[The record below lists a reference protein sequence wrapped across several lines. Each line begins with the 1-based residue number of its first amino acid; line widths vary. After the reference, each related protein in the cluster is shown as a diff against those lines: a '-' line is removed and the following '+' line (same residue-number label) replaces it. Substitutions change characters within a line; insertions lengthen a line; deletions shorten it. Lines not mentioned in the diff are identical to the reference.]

1 MYKVMQK
8 QKTMWL
14 IGLWLLCSHWMAGQ
28 QIQVLTLD
36 DCLEKAKQNYPLIK
50 QYALIEKTT
59 EYSISNAQKG
69 YLPKFGVSG
78 QATHQSAVTQVP
90 IAVPNMDIPTL
101 SKDQYKLYGELSQSI
116 TDLFTVKKQKENIQ
130 TNSEIEMQKVEVEL
144 YKLNERI
151 NQLFFGIL
159 LVEAQIQQTELLKKD
174 IQTGIDKTKVAI
186 ANGVALQS
194 AADNLQAEL
203 LKAHQHTTELKATR
217 RGYADMLA
225 LFVGEPI
232 HENTQLDKP
241 KRQPIINQTINR
253 PELRLFDLQ
262 KKSFEVQKKLLNTKK
277 LPQLGLFIQGG
288 MGKPA
293 LNMLSPDLESYYI
306 AGVRL
311 NWNIANFYTH
321 KNEKRIL
328 ANNQKLVDTQKD
340 IFLFNTNL
348 TLKQQNADI
357 VKMQELIETD
367 KNIVKLRENV
377 KNTTQNQLT
386 YGTATTNDYLIAVNA
401 EDQAKQNL
409 ILHEIQLLMNEY
421 NAQITIGN
429 K

>member
-1 MYKVMQK
+1 
-8 QKTMWL
+8 
-14 IGLWLLCSHWMAGQ
+14 
-28 QIQVLTLD
+28 
-36 DCLEKAKQNYPLIK
+36 
-50 QYALIEKTT
+50 
-59 EYSISNAQKG
+59 
-69 YLPKFGVSG
+69 
-78 QATHQSAVTQVP
+78 
-90 IAVPNMDIPTL
+90 
-101 SKDQYKLYGELSQSI
+101 
-116 TDLFTVKKQKENIQ
+116 
-130 TNSEIEMQKVEVEL
+130 
-144 YKLNERI
+144 
-151 NQLFFGIL
+151 
-159 LVEAQIQQTELLKKD
+159 
-174 IQTGIDKTKVAI
+174 
-186 ANGVALQS
+186 
-194 AADNLQAEL
+194 
-203 LKAHQHTTELKATR
+203 
-217 RGYADMLA
+217 
-225 LFVGEPI
+225 
-232 HENTQLDKP
+232 
-241 KRQPIINQTINR
+241 
-253 PELRLFDLQ
+253 
-262 KKSFEVQKKLLNTKK
+262 
-277 LPQLGLFIQGG
+277 
-288 MGKPA
+288 
-293 LNMLSPDLESYYI
+293 MLSPDLESYYI

-328 ANNQKLVDTQKD
+328 SNNQKLVDTQKD